1 MFEELAVLELVLTLP
16 FLRALTM
23 KSFAA
28 ETPLDNEVLP
38 RLEETSLDIDF
49 YSVFLIRMQPN
60 HIRNFFL

>member
-28 ETPLDNEVLP
+28 ETPLTMKN
-38 RLEETSLDIDF
+38 SLF
-49 YSVFLIRMQPN
+49 
-60 HIRNFFL
+60 

>member
-1 MFEELAVLELVLTLP
+1 
-16 FLRALTM
+16 M

-38 RLEETSLDIDF
+38 RLEETSLDVDF